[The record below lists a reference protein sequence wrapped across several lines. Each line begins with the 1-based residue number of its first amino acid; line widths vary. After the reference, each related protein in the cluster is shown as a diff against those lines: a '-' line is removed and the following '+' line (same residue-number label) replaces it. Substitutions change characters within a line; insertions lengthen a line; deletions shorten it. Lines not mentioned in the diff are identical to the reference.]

1 MSPGPLMARS
11 EIVSAA
17 RVELGCGNNKRPGF
31 FGIDLAPAPAV
42 DHGMD
47 IEREP
52 LPFADHSV
60 DYIYSSH
67 TFEHLEA
74 PGSPCQ
80 TLREIIRVGRH
91 AATVEIW
98 TPSGKSDPGLL
109 FGHRVFYT
117 ETHWKHICYEYDG
130 FYLGDGLG
138 RFHWM
143 RTQYLLYPGILET
156 QDALNIPI
164 EFALTHMMN
173 VVLEFGVFLAI
184 DKTIHKARA
193 PQHPIREICYERY
206 RVIRT
211 L

>member
-42 DHGMD
+42 DHVMD

-74 PGSPCQ
+74 PGRRHQP
-80 TLREIIRVGRH
+80 LREIIRVGPR
-91 AATVEIW
+91 AATVETG
-98 TPSGKSDPGLL
+98 TPSGKSHPVLL
-109 FGHRVFYT
+109 FGHPVLYK
-117 ETHWKHICYEYDG
+117 ET
-130 FYLGDGLG
+130 
-138 RFHWM
+138 
-143 RTQYLLYPGILET
+143 PG
-156 QDALNIPI
+156 
-164 EFALTHMMN
+164 
-173 VVLEFGVFLAI
+173 
-184 DKTIHKARA
+184 
-193 PQHPIREICYERY
+193 
-206 RVIRT
+206 
-211 L
+211 